1 MSTIFGAERKLSPEL
16 LTPDDICASAS
27 ASSAIA
33 GKSATETNET
43 ISNGTGWGDNREL
56 NSVANRKVSH
66 SRWMNQKTALI
77 EKVAERETLVKLM
90 GFIDAMVERKAALL
104 STIEKCHGCFEI
116 NLRRRTNQGLSS
128 SIVNCDT
135 ATVCFHRH
143 YAWLLANLELNDQCL
158 DSALTFLVSMYGGAY
173 AGPSKSFAH
182 GDREKVIEIETLVH
196 YLDNFGKGFSEQ
208 LWEDWAKAMRKG
220 VEAIGEELFLAI
232 PSLKERKKEGES
244 DMSNSRKAFLD
255 SRLSSVS
262 SLLQTVRLCTNSVV
276 STRNNI
282 DTKTNTDPFTTCRA
296 GRRAMPEAYNSSDS
310 IGPITCAIQ
319 HVLFDSLEK
328 IQPPPLLS
336 RFSASSDLEQHSSKE
351 GPASD
356 LEQLDSKRDAGYQY
370 LNEAVALLYAEVA
383 AMSAE
388 ASKI

>member
-232 PSLKERKKEGES
+232 PSLKERKK
-244 DMSNSRKAFLD
+244 KARVICQIAERLFWILDFLLYHPC
-255 SRLSSVS
+255 SRLYASALT
-262 SLLQTVRLCTNSVV
+262 LLYLPEIILTQKLILTHSQPVGLVEGQ
-276 STRNNI
+276 
-282 DTKTNTDPFTTCRA
+282 CRKH
-296 GRRAMPEAYNSSDS
+296 
-310 IGPITCAIQ
+310 ITALI
-319 HVLFDSLEK
+319 VLV
-328 IQPPPLLS
+328 PLLAP
-336 RFSASSDLEQHSSKE
+336 FNMFYLIPWKKFNPHHCCQDFLLHLIWNNTQV
-351 GPASD
+351 
-356 LEQLDSKRDAGYQY
+356 KR
-370 LNEAVALLYAEVA
+370 VPLLIWNNWILKG
-383 AMSAE
+383 MQDTN
-388 ASKI
+388 I